1 MLYLIGL
8 GLDKKDIS
16 LGAKEALRK
25 CKKVY
30 LENYTN
36 VFPYTVKEL
45 EGVLKKKVIK
55 ANRGVVEEKTPFI
68 EEAKKQNI
76 ALLVSGDPLSATT
89 HVDILLRCKKEGVKV
104 KIFHAPSIL
113 TAVAETGLQLYKFGK
128 TGSIAKWQPPS
139 FQPTSFYDIVKKNIE
154 HGAHTLLL
162 LDIGLSVKEAL
173 SYLDS
178 IARTKD
184 DWLLNYQIIVCEN
197 MGTDKSK
204 ISIGP
209 IDILSSKKFS
219 LPACII
225 VPGELHFVEK
235 EMLDTWRKS

>member
-16 LGAKEALRK
+16 LGAKEVLKK

-30 LENYTN
+30 LESYTN
-36 VFPYTVKEL
+36 VFPYSVKEL
-45 EGVLKKKVIK
+45 EDVLKKKVIK
-55 ANRGVVEEKTPFI
+55 ANRNMVEEKTPFI
-68 EEAKKQNI
+68 EEAKKQKV

-89 HVDILLRCKKEGVKV
+89 HIDLLMRCKKEGVEV

-128 TGSIAKWQPPS
+128 TGSIARWQPPS
-139 FQPTSFYDIVKKNIE
+139 FKPTSFFDIVKQNLE
-154 HGAHTLLL
+154 SGAHTLLL

-178 IARTKD
+178 IARTKEE
-184 DWLLNYQIIVCEN
+184 WLLDYQLIVCSG
-197 MGTDKSK
+197 MGTDKQK
-204 ISIGP
+204 ISVGP
-209 IDILSSKKFS
+209 IDVLSSRKFV
-219 LPACII
+219 LPACIV
-225 VPGELHFVEK
+225 VPGQLHFVEK
-235 EMLDTWRKS
+235 EMLDSLRKE

>member
-8 GLDKKDIS
+8 GMDLKDMS
-16 LGAKEALRK
+16 LAAREALKK

-36 VFPYTVKEL
+36 IFPYSVKDL
-45 EGVLKKKVIK
+45 EKLTKKKIEK
-55 ANRGVVEEKTPFI
+55 ADRKTVEEKTPFI
-68 EEAKKQNI
+68 EEAKNKKV

-89 HVDILLRCKKEGVKV
+89 HVDILMRCKEKNVEVKV
-104 KIFHAPSIL
+104 FHAPSIL

-139 FQPTSFYDIVKKNIE
+139 FRPESFFDIVKQNMTN
-154 HGAHTLLL
+154 GAHTLLL

-178 IARTKD
+178 IARTKEE
-184 DWLLNYQIIVCEN
+184 WLLDYHLVVCEK
-197 MGTDKSK
+197 MGTDKQK

-209 IDILSSKKFS
+209 IDFLTSKKFA
-219 LPACII
+219 LPAAII
-225 VPGELHFVEK
+225 VPGQLHFVEK
-235 EMLDTWRKS
+235 EFLDTFRKN